1 MTDRTSS
8 VDSGA
13 SQTYD
18 SGVDHASATVPNYP
32 SAQAGGFFGAQ
43 DPAASPTAKER
54 NTRSDAHQGGTAER
68 RSNGDPVIRIKND
81 ARPKTEKE
89 LARERIARNEQRQAE
104 NGHADP
110 EWERL
115 PGKKVFR
122 RRKERGIKYQRSN
135 GSTVHGN
142 VSMKTVLN
150 QENAY
155 FQRLKK
161 IKEKKEGKPLK
172 VRYMSRR
179 VKPSLYLPDNLRKAY
194 GWS

>member
-1 MTDRTSS
+1 MSKHYS
-8 VDSGA
+8 IVDSGSNQA
-13 SQTYD
+13 YPGSAVQT
-18 SGVDHASATVPNYP
+18 SATIPKDP
-32 SAQAGGFFGAQ
+32 LAQAGGFFGA
-43 DPAASPTAKER
+43 ASPTAKER
-54 NTRSDAHQGGTAER
+54 STRSDAHQGGTAER

-122 RRKERGIKYQRSN
+122 RRKERGIKYRRSN